1 MKIFLASA
9 ELDEVSWAA
18 ESGLA
23 DGVLT
28 TPQALHAAGAVA
40 DPRGLIQ
47 ELCRVVAGPVV
58 ASVESMGAE
67 EMYRD
72 GRELARLSDH
82 VVVEVPLVDDG
93 LVTIRRLCTEGIS
106 VAASLVFSPAQALL
120 AAKAGAS
127 AVSCVLRQFDADGHH
142 AVRVVEETREVLD
155 SAGMECD
162 VLTIDTANASE
173 FAACVRAGADG
184 VGVSYE
190 VLRSLLIHPLTD
202 RGLDR
207 WLTAL
212 SRLPKG
218 RLTNA

>member
-9 ELDEVSWAA
+9 ELDQVTWAA
-18 ESGLA
+18 GSGLA

-28 TPQALHAAGAVA
+28 TPQSLHAAGAVT
-40 DPRGLIQ
+40 DPRGLLQ
-47 ELCRVVAGPVV
+47 DLCRVVAGPVV

-72 GRELARLSDH
+72 GRELARLSDQ

-93 LVTIRRLCTEGIS
+93 MVTIRRLSTDGVR

-127 AVSCVLRQFDADGHH
+127 TVCCVLQQLEADGHH
-142 AVRVVEETREVLD
+142 AMRVVEEMRSVLD
-155 SAGMECD
+155 SAGVECD
-162 VLTIDTANASE
+162 VLATDATNASE
-173 FAACVRAGADG
+173 FASCVRAGADC
-184 VGVSYE
+184 VAVSYD
-190 VLRSLLIHPLTD
+190 VLRSLLVHPLTD

-207 WLTAL
+207 WLLSL

-218 RLTNA
+218 RLTNG